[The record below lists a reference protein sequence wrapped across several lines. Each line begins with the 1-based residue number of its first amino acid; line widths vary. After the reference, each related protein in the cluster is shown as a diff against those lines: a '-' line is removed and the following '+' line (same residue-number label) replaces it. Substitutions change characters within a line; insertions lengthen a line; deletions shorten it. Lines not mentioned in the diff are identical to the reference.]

1 MESLRNSG
9 DFRELLSCFAAE
21 GVRYL
26 IIGGFALAHY
36 GRPRFTKDLDVWI
49 DPTGQNPD
57 RVFRAL
63 AAFGAPLDGIAVADF
78 RDPDTVFQIGVEPIR
93 IGVLSSI
100 SGVDFDLAWQRRQE
114 TKYGDVPVF
123 VIGRE
128 DYIANKE
135 ASGRP
140 GDLRDIESLLDES

>member
-1 MESLRNSG
+1 M
-9 DFRELLSCFAAE
+9 A
-21 GVRYL
+21 
-26 IIGGFALAHY
+26 
-36 GRPRFTKDLDVWI
+36 DL
-49 DPTGQNPD
+49 
-57 RVFRAL
+57 
-63 AAFGAPLDGIAVADF
+63 

-93 IGVLSSI
+93 IDVLSSI